1 MHSTSK
7 ASARSAWR
15 RLGVACVMLAAL
27 PFIGSCGGGGA
38 GSSNDPDAILVV
50 QGFNPRG
57 DVETAL
63 NWELPS
69 TGGDGDGGVGAGA
82 DGSGG
87 VGVGGDF
94 GQFRNTLVIVRKPD
108 GTEVGRAKTDDTFGM
123 ITIKPG
129 KYQGALLLEMVGG
142 DGATYYEEGKGEYV
156 PFPAGQ
162 VIRAWVPRI
171 DKNIGITPFT
181 ETAYQLLTQGST
193 PERVSGTPTAAQIRA
208 ANDAVRKLLNDQFPK
223 ALEVSDI
230 TRLPYIKSPTVG
242 NAISTDPR
250 GVYGLVNGAFS
261 KQAAMFNPTESNP
274 TLAALRQLSSDL
286 LDGRLDGTNQ
296 GQPAVPADRRTY
308 DANTLTGELTSALAE
323 QSFRFG
329 TTGAQ
334 GLLPPV
340 LNFGNSRYEGYFFDA
355 SLKPGG
361 QAVTTVAGWVVSDN
375 QGRPLGTESPP
386 KVSPTARMFGVF
398 GNMGHGGVLLKSDAP
413 DSRSTVYGLGD
424 NVYGE
429 VGERPAGTRA
439 GAALPIPLPGI
450 LTHAAGG
457 FGHTVV
463 RLADGSVWTWGDNS
477 FGQLG
482 QGQDGTALPRSAT
495 PLRVNLPVGAL
506 AVAATNAASYAMLAD
521 GRVFSWGSNWG
532 FGLLGDG
539 NQDGSRTTPGPVL
552 QGSAELGDVVQ
563 INARDND
570 VIVARRDGTII
581 TWGSH
586 PSDPA
591 GGFVPG
597 DLGRT
602 YQGGTLLPTVV
613 AGLPTPEQRTAGVQ
627 VRKILTEQGLFAVL
641 MSDGSVWAWGVHFD
655 ITAQQILR
663 DLEPRRVLSVPRL
676 RDLMP
681 GGYIGYGER
690 PFDRLTAMGI
700 DYLGGMWKI
709 RGRVAEQFNPAQPTL
724 QRRPQGL
731 AARPDCESCHIV
743 ITEWPLVNPVAPSS
757 TVCVPPSGIHG
768 AGSASLI
775 KADTA
780 CEKCH
785 NPARVKT
792 PPLTF
797 APDGWLTCARPT
809 DLPPRDPPE
818 PPVPLSGT
826 CTLPPG
832 HRFTPPGTTCSSCHN
847 DIIARPLTCAQP
859 DAATLPTI
867 LTAALITSVDNGAGT
882 TYTSG
887 AVTAN
892 RTVRLQGTLGAA
904 LGAGQVVRLLRNGVA
919 AGQADATAGA
929 TAWTIVDTPPDGNL
943 VYAVRVEA
951 GSAFGAASA
960 AFLLTVDTT
969 APTQTTT
976 IEIFDDVGNVVIAD
990 NGFSTDTTPVVR
1002 GTLSAPLATGETLR
1016 ILRNGTLLGASA
1028 TVNGTNWSYT
1038 ETNPLAVG
1046 QTTSYAVRPIDAAGN
1061 QGTSSATRS
1070 IQTIA
1075 PLPTA
1080 TIANAFNDQFVTI
1093 PAGSATSD
1101 TTPTLSGGV
1110 AGGSLQPGQTVRVF
1124 RNNIDIGFGNTDP
1137 PSVWVFTDPGAP
1149 QGTVTYTARV
1159 EFGGV
1164 IGPLSAPFNLVI
1176 DSVPPTVSA
1185 FVTSVFDSFAG
1196 VDLGAG
1202 ATTTDNTL
1210 EVRGSVSGGLAGAPS
1225 PEGVRVERAVNSQ
1238 FPSYSVLASN
1248 VPLVNSNWSF
1258 QDTALTDGSYLYRA
1272 RIVDAAG
1279 NLGPASTPWSVI
1291 INTSTRTATPSGA
1304 EGNAQAI
1311 ANGSGTQDTTPTI
1324 TGVLNAA
1331 LGPNQTVRVLRNNA
1345 LQAGAAQ
1352 VTGTTWSF
1360 NEPTALGNGRYTYTA
1375 RVDTGGTAGTAS
1387 GTSWTVV
1394 VDTSV
1399 PDAPQS
1405 FRATS
1410 DVPPFNNRVGGTA
1423 DSLLETAAGQVG
1435 SPILSNDPEPR
1446 IVITLPA
1453 ALSPGTGGT
1462 AAESLEILRDGV
1474 LVVRVPAI
1482 AGLAA
1487 PASPLAAI
1495 ACPPGPA
1502 NTLCF
1507 QELSGFGALSTPSF
1521 APSPAAFR
1529 DYTARVR
1536 DTAGNISAALNVRID
1551 YDYHSCNYARGV
1563 ARSAALSPPSG
1574 NHGTTYA
1581 DGATIAWSGNCSGC
1595 HTTRWP
1601 TLSSTPTHMRAPG
1614 DNSVLAP
1621 IYWCKVPAV
1630 NRQGGPAVSL
1640 LPLTQLTPR

>member
-1 MHSTSK
+1 M
-7 ASARSAWR
+7 
-15 RLGVACVMLAAL
+15 L
-27 PFIGSCGGGGA
+27 PFVGSCGGGD
-38 GSSNDPDAILVV
+38 DPDPDFVV
-50 QGFNPRG
+50 APGFNPRG
-57 DVETAL
+57 DVEAAL
-63 NWELPS
+63 NWES

-82 DGSGG
+82 DGDGG

-94 GQFRNTLVIVRKPD
+94 GQFRNTLIIVRKPD
-108 GTEVGRAKTDDTFGM
+108 GTEVGRAKTDDRFGM

-181 ETAYQLLTQGST
+181 ETAYQLLTEGST
-193 PERVSGTPTAAQIRA
+193 PERVSGTPNAAQIRA

-230 TRLPYIKSPTVG
+230 TRLPYIKSPNVA

-261 KQAAMFNPTESNP
+261 KQAAMFNPAEANP

-308 DANTLTGELTSALAE
+308 DPNTLTGELTSALAE
-323 QSFRFG
+323 QTFRFG

-334 GLLPPV
+334 GVLPPV

-386 KVSPTARMFGVF
+386 KVSPTTRMFGVF

-429 VGERPAGTRA
+429 VGERPAGARA
-439 GAALPIPLPGI
+439 GAALPIALPGI
-450 LTHAAGG
+450 MTHAAGG

-539 NQDGSRTTPGPVL
+539 NQDGSRTTAGAVL
-552 QGSAELGDVVQ
+552 LGSAELTDVVQ

-613 AGLPTPEQRTAGVQ
+613 SGLPTPEQRTAGVQ
-627 VRKILTEQGLFAVL
+627 VRKILTEQGLFAAL

-681 GGYIGYGER
+681 GGYIGYGSR

-731 AARPDCESCHIV
+731 AARPDCESCHVV
-743 ITEWPLVNPVAPSS
+743 ITDWPLTNPVTPSS
-757 TVCVPPSGIHG
+757 TPCVPPSGIHG

-775 KADTA
+775 KADST

-809 DLPPRDPPE
+809 DLPPRDPPA

-826 CTLPPG
+826 CTLPAG

-867 LTAALITSVDNGAGT
+867 LTSVLITAVDNGAGT
-882 TYTSG
+882 AYTSG
-887 AVTAN
+887 AVTSN
-892 RTVRLQGTLGAA
+892 RSVRLQGTLGAA
-904 LGAGQVVRLLRNGVA
+904 LQAGQVVRLLRNGVA
-919 AGQADATAGA
+919 AGEASAGAGA
-929 TAWTIVDTPPDGNL
+929 TAWSVIDTPPDGNL
-943 VYAVRVEA
+943 VYAARVEQ
-951 GSAFGAASA
+951 GTAFGAASP

-969 APTQTTT
+969 PPAQTTS

-1016 ILRNGTLLGASA
+1016 IIRNGTLLAATA
-1028 TVNGTNWSYT
+1028 TVNGTGWSYA
-1038 ETNPLAVG
+1038 ETSPLGVG

-1061 QGTSSATRS
+1061 LGAASATRS
-1070 IQTIA
+1070 VQTIA
-1075 PLPTA
+1075 PLPVPVISLA
-1080 TIANAFNDQFVTI
+1080 RNDQFVTI
-1093 PAGSATSD
+1093 PAGSATPD
-1101 TTPTLSGGV
+1101 TTPELVGGV
-1110 AGGSLQPGQTVRVF
+1110 ASGGPLQLGQQVRVF
-1124 RNNIDIGFGNTDP
+1124 RNNVSIGVSNVDP
-1137 PSVWVFTDPGAP
+1137 PTFWGLTDPGAP
-1149 QGTVTYTARV
+1149 QGAVSYTARV

-1176 DSVPPTVSA
+1176 DSVAPTVSA
-1185 FVTSVFDSFAG
+1185 FVTSLFDDFAG
-1196 VDLGAG
+1196 TDLGAG
-1202 ATTTDNTL
+1202 ATTADNAL
-1210 EVRGSVSGGLAGAPS
+1210 EVRGSVSGALAGAPS
-1225 PEGVRVERAVNSQ
+1225 PERVQVERSVNSQ
-1238 FPSYSVLASN
+1238 FPSYSVLSSN
-1248 VPLVNSNWSF
+1248 VPVSGSNWSF
-1258 QDTALTDGSYLYRA
+1258 QDVQLSDGSYLYRA
-1272 RIVDAAG
+1272 RVVDAAG
-1279 NLGPASTPWSVI
+1279 NVGPASTPWSVV
-1291 INTSTRTATPSGA
+1291 INTSTRTATPTGA

-1311 ANGSGTQDTTPTI
+1311 ANGSGTRDTTPTI
-1324 TGVLNAA
+1324 TGVLNVA
-1331 LGPNQTVRVLRNNA
+1331 LAPNQTVRVLRNGV
-1345 LQAGAAQ
+1345 LQAAAAV
-1352 VTGTTWSF
+1352 VTGNTWRFDEVS
-1360 NEPTALGNGRYTYTA
+1360 ALAEARYTYTA
-1375 RVDTGGTAGTAS
+1375 RVDTNGTPGAVS
-1387 GTSWTVV
+1387 GTSWAVV
-1394 VDTSV
+1394 VDTADPV
-1399 PDAPQS
+1399 APQS

-1410 DVPPFNNRVGGTA
+1410 DLPPFNNRAGATA
-1423 DSLLETAAGQVG
+1423 DSLLETAGGFVG
-1435 SPILSNDPEPR
+1435 SPILSNDTTPR

-1453 ALSPGTGGT
+1453 ALSTGAGST
-1462 AAESLEILRDGV
+1462 SAESLEILRDGV
-1474 LVVRVPAI
+1474 LVVREPAI

-1487 PASPLAAI
+1487 PTSPLASI
-1495 ACPPGPA
+1495 PCPSGSPA
-1502 NTLCF
+1502 NTRCF
-1507 QELSGFGALSTPSF
+1507 REVSGVAALASPGT
-1521 APSPAAFR
+1521 APSAAASR
-1529 DYTARVR
+1529 SYTARVR
-1536 DTAGNISAALNVRID
+1536 DTAGNVSSPVNVTID
-1551 YDYHSCNYARGV
+1551 YDYHSCNYARAQ
-1563 ARSAALSPPSG
+1563 ARSSS
-1574 NHGTTYA
+1574 NHG
-1581 DGATIAWSGNCSGC
+1581 ATVPPLVAGSCTGC
-1595 HTTRWP
+1595 HTQVFP
-1601 TLSSTPTHMRAPG
+1601 TASPNPTFMRAPA
-1614 DNSVLAP
+1614 DPISVAP
-1621 IYWCKVPAV
+1621 FETYWCKVPPI
-1630 NRQGGPAVSL
+1630 NRTNTVFFLVPLGQG
-1640 LPLTQLTPR
+1640 PR